1 MICKSKL
8 LGTVRSFSAGENKK
22 TKESKNALNPILKK
36 RLIYKYYFREV
47 KFDVSA
53 IIGRIKTRRPD
64 VGRAKPRRTRR
75 GSPAP
80 SAVALKT

>member
-8 LGTVRSFSAGENKK
+8 LGAVRPFSAGENKK
-22 TKESKNALNPILKK
+22 TKESKNALNCILKK

-64 VGRAKPRRTRR
+64 VNPDA
-75 GSPAP
+75 PAAAHRLHRP
-80 SAVALKT
+80 SL